1 MLNVGGQSAT
11 SHNLSF
17 ENKEKEHHNGDVM
30 SIQQSWTTF
39 PVGGSVYTSGLQ
51 RQAGVIPSGS
61 VIAYD
66 SGGQSFNPY
75 AAIDNDAEEHSPV
88 PLHMAYHQTLV
99 AGWLVNTKL
108 VLDYKANNKRE
119 ETVLFSVAADLQPI
133 VTLPDPQDVV
143 EQINIS
149 GADVGIPIDGASP
162 QDVTR
167 YVYFQTDRGLWSLE
181 YLISVACAH
190 LRIRARAVSVSW
202 DIPFDAALEMSC
214 RKNATLFDDRLPG
227 GTATGKIIAYALT
240 GDGDAGSINAN
251 VTIGCAIGH
260 DGTVVAVTGDP
271 TWVENGWVEP
281 GWQFYS
287 GSTTTL
293 AAGTVAY
300 ELPMVEPGGL
310 IYPLT
315 KDQVVVEERI
325 DVTTTDPVQV
335 GEDPPGYRTPF
346 IYTDVT
352 KYFATFPSQS
362 YYLELLPTTNQV
374 FNTPYTAN
382 VTTLK
387 IPKQIDLEA
396 PSV

>member
-1 MLNVGGQSAT
+1 
-11 SHNLSF
+11 
-17 ENKEKEHHNGDVM
+17 
-30 SIQQSWTTF
+30 
-39 PVGGSVYTSGLQ
+39 
-51 RQAGVIPSGS
+51 
-61 VIAYD
+61 
-66 SGGQSFNPY
+66 
-75 AAIDNDAEEHSPV
+75 
-88 PLHMAYHQTLV
+88 
-99 AGWLVNTKL
+99 L

-133 VTLPDPQDVV
+133 VTLPDPADVV

-202 DIPFDAALEMSC
+202 DVPFDAALGMSC

-260 DGTVVAVTGDP
+260 DGTVVAVIGDP
-271 TWVENGWVEP
+271 TWVADGWVEP
-281 GWQFYS
+281 GWQFYA
-287 GSTTTL
+287 GATTTL

-325 DVTTTDPVQV
+325 DDYYRDPVQT
-335 GEDPPGYRTPF
+335 GEDPPAGASLYLYRC
-346 IYTDVT
+346 DQ
-352 KYFATFPSQS
+352 YFPRFEPT
-362 YYLELLPTTNQV
+362 YYLELLPTTNQCSTRH
-374 FNTPYTAN
+374 TPPT
-382 VTTLK
+382 
-387 IPKQIDLEA
+387 
-396 PSV
+396 